1 MIRVLRGIRT
11 FILTIVG
18 RSRLAQSIVASRCR
32 SFGVELAFSEK
43 TLLLT
48 SRGRSIRL
56 HPKHLPF
63 APGIACRFDAYYL
76 SRPQTDGD
84 SLPVVDYSSPHDLLV
99 MRRVERAGA
108 SLRYAEGVFRL
119 QKDRRVMLL
128 QRRHFIYVADLAE
141 NFDVYYSS
149 VVPFERDGLLLVDY
163 SRPGLLQTYRSS
175 GLQFEMASFP
185 EEDVAFEEY
194 FHWYRPKL
202 GDTVFDLGAHCGVST
217 CLLAGL
223 VGPQGR
229 VIAFEPDPLNYSL
242 LLRNLERHGHTNV
255 TALNI
260 AVSSSNGTAPF
271 NCEGTVGSGLAS
283 VIKRDTVGSTVD
295 VETVT
300 LAEAFVRWG
309 QPVFCKIDIEGS
321 EIEVLASSKETLS
334 AHKIHLALDT
344 NHFVEG
350 VLTSRA
356 VERMLRSYGYETA
369 SERNPFAT
377 TWARPK

>member
-1 MIRVLRGIRT
+1 MIRVLRGTRT
-11 FILTIVG
+11 FLLTMLG
-18 RSRLAQSIVASRCR
+18 KSRLAQSMVASRCR
-32 SFGVELAFSEK
+32 PFGVELASSEQI
-43 TLLLT
+43 LLLT

-63 APGIACRFDAYYL
+63 APRVARRFDAYYL
-76 SRPQTDGD
+76 SRPQKDGD
-84 SLPVVDYSSPHDLLV
+84 SVPGVDYSSPNDLLI
-99 MRRVERAGA
+99 MRRVEQAGA

-119 QKDRRVMLL
+119 QKDNRVMLL
-128 QRRHFIYVADLAE
+128 QLRHFIYVADIAE
-141 NFDVYYSS
+141 DFDTYFSPI
-149 VVPFERDGLLLVDY
+149 VPRERDGLLLVDY

-185 EEDVAFEEY
+185 EEDMAFEEY
-194 FHWYRPKL
+194 FRWYRPKL

-217 CLLAGL
+217 CLLASL

-260 AVSSSNGTAPF
+260 AVSSLNGTAPF

-283 VIKRDTVGSTVD
+283 VIKRDAVGSTID

-300 LAEAFVRWG
+300 LTEAFGRWG
-309 QPVFCKIDIEGS
+309 LPVFCKIDIEGA
-321 EIEVLASSKETLS
+321 EIDVLASSKDILS

-344 NHFVEG
+344 NHFVNG
-350 VLTSRA
+350 VLTSAA
-356 VERMLRSYGYETA
+356 VERIIRSYGYETA
-369 SERNPFAT
+369 SDFKPLAT